1 LQKKGENGKT
11 KEDTKNPNVL
21 KGNKTQQRG
30 WTQEV
35 SQMELRSNTCEDEQT
50 TSQKSTRK

>member
-1 LQKKGENGKT
+1 MLNSFTKNLLQKKGENGKT

-30 WTQEV
+30 
-35 SQMELRSNTCEDEQT
+35 
-50 TSQKSTRK
+50 